1 MDASLYFLCMLKPVL
16 PLYLKANSLVKRT
29 KLIRPHFNT
38 MDKHSIK
45 RMPIYWFRGM
55 HKRKDLNLSRKPL
68 TANLKID
75 RRLVI
80 DHKWQEIHL
89 SFAHFSV
96 LFVRAPT
103 LRFFH
108 TSLSYI
114 LVIYLNSDPPAPCV
128 FLWTAWGDRL
138 HLLSNHVACCSLRQK
153 SCQ

>member
-1 MDASLYFLCMLKPVL
+1 MLKPVL
-16 PLYLKANSLVKRT
+16 PLYWKTNSLVKRT

-55 HKRKDLNLSRKPL
+55 LKRKDLNLSRKPL
-68 TANLKID
+68 TANLRID

-96 LFVRAPT
+96 LFV
-103 LRFFH
+103 LRFLFWDFSHSEIFFH

-138 HLLSNHVACCSLRQK
+138 HLLSNHVARCSLK
-153 SCQ
+153 AK